1 MIVTLFE
8 HADGEFLP
16 SQIGF
21 LKRNVLT
28 LSPDSPWGGGG
39 LFLALIHAP
48 GQVTII
54 FWRWLLQALT
64 GYFDRLLSGSLRQ
77 ALEART
83 SQNPGWRQWN
93 S

>member
-8 HADGEFLP
+8 NADGEFLP

-21 LKRNVLT
+21 PKRNVLT

-54 FWRWLLQALT
+54 F
-64 GYFDRLLSGSLRQ
+64 
-77 ALEART
+77 
-83 SQNPGWRQWN
+83 
-93 S
+93 